1 MVVAAAATV
10 AAGTAAGRLEVVQ
23 VVAAVK
29 AAVVAAAT
37 VAVVQTVTVGTIV
50 EVKAAVVATVRPV
63 VLQVVA
69 VVTIV
74 AVKAAVLAAVEI
86 GVVAAAEAGFQAP
99 QVPKW
104 LYIKGR
110 GRGSG
115 RGSSVLPW
123 RPEVLGTNWLQ
134 VGCWVPGGAERGG
147 GLS

>member
-23 VVAAVK
+23 VVAAV
-29 AAVVAAAT
+29 
-37 VAVVQTVTVGTIV
+37 TIV
-50 EVKAAVVATVRPV
+50 AVKAAVVATVRPV